1 MSILI
6 ISVFFQNMLLISF
19 FYINS
24 NDLIFV
30 CLYAYKKYRTHGKIT
45 VTYCPVVLINQQN
58 LVWLAIVRVS
68 WEKLVHTC
76 NVPPMALVRFLLPL
90 PKYFAPPGSKHR
102 EKERER
108 VLFPSSQRELHRPFE
123 IK

>member
-1 MSILI
+1 MYVSMFI
-6 ISVFFQNMLLISF
+6 
-19 FYINS
+19 
-24 NDLIFV
+24 
-30 CLYAYKKYRTHGKIT
+30 KKYRTHGKIT
-45 VTYCPVVLINQQN
+45 VKYCPIVLINQQN
-58 LVWLAIVRVS
+58 LSLAIVRIS
-68 WEKLVHTC
+68 LENLVHTC

-108 VLFPSSQRELHRPFE
+108 VLFPSSQRELQRPFE

>member
-1 MSILI
+1 MYYK
-6 ISVFFQNMLLISF
+6 FFFKNH
-19 FYINS
+19 
-24 NDLIFV
+24 
-30 CLYAYKKYRTHGKIT
+30 RTHGEIT
-45 VTYCPVVLINQQN
+45 VKYCPIVLINQQT
-58 LVWLAIVRVS
+58 LVSLAVVRISV
-68 WEKLVHTC
+68 ENLVHTC

-108 VLFPSSQRELHRPFE
+108 VLFPSSQRELQRPFE